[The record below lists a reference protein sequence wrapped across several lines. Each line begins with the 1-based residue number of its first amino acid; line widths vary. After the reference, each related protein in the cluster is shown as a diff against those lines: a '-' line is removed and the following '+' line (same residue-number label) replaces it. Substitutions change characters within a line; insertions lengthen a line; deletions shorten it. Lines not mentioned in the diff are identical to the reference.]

1 MKRPFERIFQDCD
14 GKVVA
19 LNGLTLSGLKCL
31 YVTKNDLLTDKVILL
46 WLKIL
51 HEDLWLR
58 IFIDGIYCG
67 IDKFFEDESKQDE
80 DDWVTFVNYD
90 SWVNNLTIKEAFVFS
105 NKNFEEKFIRLE
117 ILLSNES
124 KIELASIG
132 EDEKCSLILRN

>member
-19 LNGLTLSGLKCL
+19 LKGLTLFGLKCL
-31 YVTKNDLLTDKVILL
+31 CDLQTDKVILL

-51 HEDLWLR
+51 HEDLWFR
-58 IFIDGIYCG
+58 IFTDGIYCG